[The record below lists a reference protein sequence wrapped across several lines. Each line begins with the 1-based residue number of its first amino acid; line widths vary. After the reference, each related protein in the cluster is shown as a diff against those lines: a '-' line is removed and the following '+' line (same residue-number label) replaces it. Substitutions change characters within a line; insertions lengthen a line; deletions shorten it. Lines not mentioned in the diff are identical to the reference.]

1 MGSIQAFP
9 ARPRASTLADVWRV
23 GPLPGMGAI
32 RTRPA
37 RLEDYAAIRTLTRED
52 SGEPALTLKQFEARR
67 HAFPEGQLVAE
78 CGAAIVGMATSLI
91 LEWDG
96 RDDVAATWS
105 GLTGEGTF
113 STHDAHGDTLFGSEI
128 TAEVSRRGFGVGRAL
143 HQARRR
149 LCRRLNLRRIAAAAP
164 LAGYEAARAAM
175 SPELYAKRVIW
186 GDLDDALLRFNLAQG
201 FHFCGVLPDYLP
213 GAESGSRPAALLVWL
228 NPLYGPPG
236 PRAFMDSERQ
246 RKCA

>member
-9 ARPRASTLADVWRV
+9 ARPRASPLADVWRV

-37 RLEDYAAIRTLTRED
+37 RLEDYATIRTFAREG
-52 SGEPALTLKQFEARR
+52 SAEPALTLKQFESRR

-78 CGAAIVGMATSLI
+78 CGGAVVGAASSLI
-91 LEWDG
+91 LEWDNRG
-96 RDDVAATWS
+96 ADPTWS

-113 STHDAHGDTLFGSEI
+113 STHAPRGDTLFGSEI
-128 TAEVSRRGFGVGRAL
+128 AADVSRRGFGVGRAL

-149 LCRRLNLRRIAAAAP
+149 LCRRINLRRIAAAAP
-164 LAGYEAARAAM
+164 LAGYDAERSAM
-175 SPELYAKRVIW
+175 SPELYAKCVIW
-186 GDLDDALLRFNLAQG
+186 GDLEDALLRFHLAQG
-201 FHFCGVLPDYLP
+201 FHFCGVLHDFLP
-213 GAESGSRPAALLVWL
+213 GSGDARCPAALLVWL

-236 PRAFMDSERQ
+236 PRALMDSERQ